1 MLRKL
6 EATATMEDSS
16 VEKEIQ
22 SLVPM
27 RDRLRVAFEAIDDKT
42 EKVSVEV
49 FEWLDET
56 EIIIQKVENLTAQT
70 NTRKEC
76 KKLMRKI
83 MNRGSNYTGFMMI

>member
-1 MLRKL
+1 MLHKL

-27 RDRLRVAFEAIDDKT
+27 RDRLRVAFEATDDKT

-49 FEWLDET
+49 F
-56 EIIIQKVENLTAQT
+56 
-70 NTRKEC
+70 
-76 KKLMRKI
+76 
-83 MNRGSNYTGFMMI
+83 